1 MLLILAIWIGI
12 ILIPLGLVY
21 TLFRNLK
28 GVFVLGNKI
37 AYLIDILGNVACLEL
52 FNDLTLIKRGNFL
65 YGNPRETISE
75 VLGKNLFISNLTS
88 IGIQLVKLIELHDYK
103 HFHKVLG
110 VKYEKETLEQ
120 KKKRILKLSV
130 VYLIFS
136 FIILLLLFI

>member
-1 MLLILAIWIGI
+1 MLIILAIWVGI
-12 ILIPLGLVY
+12 MLIPLGLIY
-21 TLFRNLK
+21 TLIRNLK
-28 GVFVLGNKI
+28 GIFTLGNKI
-37 AYLIDILGNVACLEL
+37 AYLIDILGNVACSEL
-52 FNDLTLIKRGNFL
+52 FNDITLIKKGSFL

-88 IGIQLVKLIELHDYK
+88 IGIQLVNLIELHDYK